1 MRGQQ
6 TVILRKA
13 LIEKEN
19 GLFFIE
25 LEVYDCTE
33 KLLQILRVGSLD
45 LGGLLMGGEKSARGA
60 LEIK

>member
-1 MRGQQ
+1 MREQQ
-6 TVILRKA
+6 TVRIRKA

-25 LEVYDCTE
+25 LEVYDHTE

-45 LGGLLMGGEKSARGA
+45 LGGLLMGGEESARGM